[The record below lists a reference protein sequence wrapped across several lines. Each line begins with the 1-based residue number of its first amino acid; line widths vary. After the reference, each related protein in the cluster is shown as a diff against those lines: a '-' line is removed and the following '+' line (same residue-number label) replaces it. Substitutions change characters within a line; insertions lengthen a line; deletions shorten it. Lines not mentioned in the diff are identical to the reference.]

1 MKKFLL
7 ILMTCALA
15 MGLYAQ
21 PAGDAQACPG
31 LSTVTDY
38 DGNVYNTV
46 KIGTQCWMKQNLRTK
61 HYANGGV
68 IYSGGNSSSTTTP
81 YYYNNSSSSIPLSLR
96 GYMYNWA
103 AVMHGAAASDNV
115 PSGVQG
121 ICPNGWH
128 LPSYSEGWALINYL
142 RSQSYYYCGSSSSN
156 IARALAYT
164 SYWKSSS
171 NSCAIGNTQSA
182 NNASGFSAVPAGA
195 SLFPAR
201 SQRRRG
207 ADRLALDA

>member
-68 IYSGGNSSSTTTP
+68 T
-81 YYYNNSSSSIPLSLR
+81 
-96 GYMYNWA
+96 
-103 AVMHGAAASDNV
+103 
-115 PSGVQG
+115 
-121 ICPNGWH
+121 
-128 LPSYSEGWALINYL
+128 
-142 RSQSYYYCGSSSSN
+142 
-156 IARALAYT
+156 
-164 SYWKSSS
+164 
-171 NSCAIGNTQSA
+171 
-182 NNASGFSAVPAGA
+182 
-195 SLFPAR
+195 
-201 SQRRRG
+201 
-207 ADRLALDA
+207 